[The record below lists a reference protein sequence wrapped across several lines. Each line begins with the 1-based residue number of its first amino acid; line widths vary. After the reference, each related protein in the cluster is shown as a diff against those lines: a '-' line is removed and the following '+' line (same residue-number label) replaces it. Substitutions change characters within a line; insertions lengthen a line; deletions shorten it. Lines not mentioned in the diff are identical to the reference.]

1 MLLQQR
7 PGYYIE
13 SRRSQVLRINSVLT
27 APRLD
32 PAAYYALAVEFSL
45 LGAAVAF
52 VPVQRNRSR
61 LTV

>member
-1 MLLQQR
+1 MLLQR

-13 SRRSQVLRINSVLT
+13 SRRSQVLRNVLT

-52 VPVQRNRSR
+52 VPVQRYRSR